1 MKGKTMTKTTPATLE
16 RDLTYTLAAFKEEAT
31 GVKHAHRAAKEAI
44 TKDPMLSDLAK
55 RERTD
60 ELRTQTRA
68 KLDGIK
74 AKQQTY
80 VKDLRAKVERELL
93 GSQPSDANSVL
104 LRRDAADRARR
115 ITDEKEALAVL
126 EDATRGGDD
135 SLAHA
140 VGYRAR
146 NSGWINALD
155 AYREAQPGAA
165 DSATALAK
173 LESLDRDPAYN
184 FANQITYSAPN
195 E

>member
-1 MKGKTMTKTTPATLE
+1 MTKTTPATLE
-16 RDLTYTLAAFKEEAT
+16 RDLTFTFAAFKEEAT
-31 GVKHAHRAAKEAI
+31 AVKHAHRAAKEAI

-55 RERTD
+55 RERTAD
-60 ELRTQTRA
+60 LNTQTRA
-68 KLDGIK
+68 ELDGIK

-93 GSQPSDANSVL
+93 GSQLSDANSVL

-126 EDATRGGDD
+126 EDASRGGDD

-173 LESLDRDPAYN
+173 LESLDRDPSYN